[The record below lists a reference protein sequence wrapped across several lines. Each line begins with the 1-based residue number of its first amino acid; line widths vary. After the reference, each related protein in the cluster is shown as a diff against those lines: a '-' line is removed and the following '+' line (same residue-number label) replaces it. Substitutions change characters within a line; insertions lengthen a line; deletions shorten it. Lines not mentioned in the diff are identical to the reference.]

1 MSSLNDARKEISE
14 IDAQMA
20 ELFCKR
26 MNAVRMVADYKL
38 EHGMPIYDPAREEK
52 VVADGAKRVE
62 DGELRAYYVNFIREI
77 MKISRSYQSKIIEG
91 MKVAYSGTAGAFAH
105 IATKKLFP
113 TANALPYPD
122 FEKAYRTVEN
132 GECDAVVL
140 PVENSSNG
148 EVGQVTDLLFSGTLF
163 VNNVIDVAI
172 THDLLVCPDANIE
185 DIKTVVSH
193 PQALGQCSEFINK
206 MGFNTVEY
214 VNTALAAEYVAQKGD
229 KTVAAI
235 ASEET
240 AEIYQLKVAERN
252 INKSRQN
259 TTRFAVLTRSENAT
273 FTNQQG
279 ICSILL
285 FTVCNEAGALAKA
298 LDVIGSYGFNMRTL
312 RSRPMKELLWEYYF
326 YVEIE
331 GDITS
336 EAGKE
341 MLKNLSRFCDK
352 FKLAGTFKLKD

>member
-1 MSSLNDARKEISE
+1 MNSFNDARKEISE

-26 MNAVRMVADYKL
+26 MNAVREVAEYKI
-38 EHGMPIYDPAREEK
+38 EHGMQIYDPAREEE
-52 VVADGAKRVE
+52 VVLNGAKRVE
-62 DGELRAYYVNFIREI
+62 DTELRSYYVNFIRET

-91 MKVAYSGTAGAFAH
+91 MKIAYSGTAGAFAH

-113 TANALPYPD
+113 SANAVGYAD
-122 FEKAYRTVEN
+122 FEKAYRAVEN
-132 GECDAVVL
+132 GDCDAVVL
-140 PVENSSNG
+140 PMENSSNG

-163 VNNVIDVAI
+163 VNNIIDIAVN
-172 THDLLVCPDANIE
+172 HDLLVCPEADIK

-193 PQALGQCSEFINK
+193 PQALGQCSEFISK
-206 MGFNTVEY
+206 MGFDTIEY
-214 VNTALAAEYVAQKGD
+214 ANTALAAQYVAEKGD

-240 AEIYQLKVAERN
+240 AELFGLKVIEKN
-252 INKSRQN
+252 INQSRQN
-259 TTRFAVLTRSENAT
+259 TTRFVVLTRSENET
-273 FTNQQG
+273 FTNKSG
-279 ICSILL
+279 IYSILF
-285 FTVCNEAGALAKA
+285 FTVCNEAGSLVKA

-312 RSRPMKELLWEYYF
+312 RSRPMKELLWQYYF

-336 EAGKE
+336 EQGKN
-341 MLKNLSRFCDK
+341 MLKDLSRFCDK
-352 FKLAGTFKLKD
+352 LKLVGSFKLS